1 MSLLGTRRE
10 RRRMVRRDLE
20 SRGISDRRVLA
31 AMDSVLREC
40 FVSQEMQ
47 HLAYADQPLPIGH
60 DQTIS
65 QPYIVALMTELAN
78 LDRHSK
84 VLEVGTGSGYHTAVL
99 ATIARRVWS
108 IERIEELSKQAER
121 RLADLELRNV
131 TLLVGDGARG
141 HPECAP
147 YDAIVVAAASP
158 EPPQPLLDQLALG
171 GRLVI
176 PIGDRAV
183 QVLYSVERT
192 PAGFKNH
199 TSGSCRF
206 VPLVSPH
213 AFAD

>member
-1 MSLLGTRRE
+1 
-10 RRRMVRRDLE
+10 MVRRDLE
-20 SRGISDRRVLA
+20 DRGISDRRVLA

-40 FVSQEMQ
+40 FVPSDMQ
-47 HLAYADQPLPIGH
+47 HLAYADQPLPIGC

-65 QPYIVALMTELAN
+65 QPYIVALMTALASIN
-78 LDRHSK
+78 RQSK
-84 VLEVGTGSGYHTAVL
+84 VLEVGTGTGYHTAVL
-99 ATIARRVWS
+99 ARIAEWVWS
-108 IERIEELSKQAER
+108 VERIEELSHQAEQ
-121 RLADLELRNV
+121 RLTDLGIGNV

-141 HPECAP
+141 YPEAAP
-147 YDAIVVAAASP
+147 YDAIVVAAAAP
-158 EPPQPLLDQLALG
+158 EPPQPLLEQLALG

-192 PAGFKNH
+192 SNGYRNH

-213 AFAD
+213 AFTG

>member
-1 MSLLGTRRE
+1 VSLLGTRRE
-10 RRRMVRRDLE
+10 RRKMVRRDLE
-20 SRGISDRRVLA
+20 SRGVSDKRVLA

-40 FVSQEMQ
+40 FVLPEMQ

-65 QPYIVALMTELAN
+65 QPYIVALMTELAC
-78 LDRHSK
+78 LSRHSR

-99 ATIARRVWS
+99 ATIAEHVWS
-108 IERIEELSKQAER
+108 IERIEELSSHAQQ
-121 RLADLELRNV
+121 RLTALGIRNV

-141 HPECAP
+141 LPESSP
-147 YDAIVVAAASP
+147 FDAIVVAAAAP
-158 EPPQPLLDQLALG
+158 EPPQPLLDQLALD

-192 PAGFKNH
+192 PDGFRNH
-199 TSGSCRF
+199 TSGPCRF

-213 AFAD
+213 AFTH

>member
-10 RRRMVRRDLE
+10 RRKMVRRDLE
-20 SRGISDRRVLA
+20 SRGVSDKRVLA

-40 FVSQEMQ
+40 FVLPEMQ

-65 QPYIVALMTELAN
+65 QPYIVALMTELAC
-78 LDRHSK
+78 LSRHSR

-99 ATIARRVWS
+99 ATIAEHVWS
-108 IERIEELSKQAER
+108 IERIEELSSHAQR
-121 RLADLELRNV
+121 RLTALGIRNV

-141 HPECAP
+141 LPESSP
-147 YDAIVVAAASP
+147 FDAIVVAAAAP
-158 EPPQPLLDQLALG
+158 EPPQPLLDQLALD

-192 PAGFKNH
+192 PDGFRNH
-199 TSGSCRF
+199 TSGPCRF

-213 AFAD
+213 AFTH

>member
-1 MSLLGTRRE
+1 
-10 RRRMVRRDLE
+10 MVRRDLE
-20 SRGISDRRVLA
+20 SRGVSDKRVLA

-40 FVSQEMQ
+40 FVPPEMQ

-78 LDRHSK
+78 VSRHSR

-99 ATIARRVWS
+99 ARIAEHVWS
-108 IERIEELSKQAER
+108 IERIEELSSQAQQ
-121 RLADLELRNV
+121 RLTALGIRNV

-141 HPECAP
+141 FPASSP
-147 YDAIVVAAASP
+147 FDAIVVAAAAP
-158 EPPQPLLDQLALG
+158 EPPQPLLDQLALD

-192 PAGFKNH
+192 RDGFRNH
-199 TSGSCRF
+199 TSGPCRF

-213 AFAD
+213 AFTH

>member
-10 RRRMVRRDLE
+10 RRKMVRRDLE
-20 SRGISDRRVLA
+20 SRGVSDKRVLA

-40 FVSQEMQ
+40 FVLPEMQ

-65 QPYIVALMTELAN
+65 QPYIVALMTELAC
-78 LDRHSK
+78 LSRHSR

-99 ATIARRVWS
+99 ATIAEHVWS
-108 IERIEELSKQAER
+108 IERIEELSSHAQQ
-121 RLADLELRNV
+121 RLTALGIRNV

-141 HPECAP
+141 LPESSP
-147 YDAIVVAAASP
+147 FDAIVVAAAAP
-158 EPPQPLLDQLALG
+158 EPPQPLLDQLALD

-192 PAGFKNH
+192 PDGFRNH
-199 TSGSCRF
+199 TSGPCRF

-213 AFAD
+213 AFTH